1 MKERSTLCSFA
12 AASRLLA
19 RRPVSHGCH
28 RGELCM
34 AARRSATEAS
44 KLPSR
49 SFFFFF
55 LLLFFFHFVLN
66 SLFSHSPI
74 VEKKKTL

>member
-1 MKERSTLCSFA
+1 
-12 AASRLLA
+12 
-19 RRPVSHGCH
+19 
-28 RGELCM
+28 M

-49 SFFFFF
+49 SFFFF

-74 VEKKKTL
+74 VGKKKTL

>member
-1 MKERSTLCSFA
+1 
-12 AASRLLA
+12 
-19 RRPVSHGCH
+19 
-28 RGELCM
+28 M

-49 SFFFFF
+49 SFFFLFF

-74 VEKKKTL
+74 VGKKKTL